1 MKKLIKIVLLTFS
14 AFIALGV
21 ILSMGSVSTA
31 SNTSFTTVVEDTLSW
46 DTQAKAKAEQ
56 YLYTMPFSRSGLIEQ
71 LQFEGFDKAEATVAV
86 DSITVD
92 WYKQASLKAE
102 QYLQTMPMSKSSLI
116 EQLKFEGFTSSEAT
130 YGANSI
136 G

>member
-14 AFIALGV
+14 AFIAIGV
-21 ILSMGSVSTA
+21 IASVGSTSTA
-31 SNTSFTTVVEDTLSW
+31 TGTTLSTVVEDTLSW

-71 LQFEGFDKAEATVAV
+71 LQFEGFDKTEATTAV

-102 QYLQTMPMSKSSLI
+102 QYLQTMPMSKSGLI
-116 EQLKFEGFTSSEAT
+116 EQLKFEGFTLAEAT

>member
-14 AFIALGV
+14 AFIAIGV
-21 ILSMGSVSTA
+21 IASVGA
-31 SNTSFTTVVEDTLSW
+31 TSSATGTSLTTVVEDTLSW

-102 QYLQTMPMSKSSLI
+102 QYLQTMPMSKSGLI
-116 EQLKFEGFTSSEAT
+116 EQLKFEGFTSAEAT